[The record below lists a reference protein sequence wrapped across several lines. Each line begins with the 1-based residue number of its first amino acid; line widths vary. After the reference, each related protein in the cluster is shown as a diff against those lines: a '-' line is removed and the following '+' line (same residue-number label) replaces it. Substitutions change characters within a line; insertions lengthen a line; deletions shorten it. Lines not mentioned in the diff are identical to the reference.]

1 MGNTGEGAVGYTV
14 VDTLDV
20 LNTRSRG
27 IGGYSGRS
35 SGGGEKKVIYF
46 SVILRYNMRYN
57 KM

>member
-35 SGGGEKKVIYF
+35 SGGEKKVVYF
-46 SVILRYNMRYN
+46 SVILRYNIRYN

>member
-35 SGGGEKKVIYF
+35 SGGEKKLF
-46 SVILRYNMRYN
+46 TFL
-57 KM
+57 